1 MNLLD
6 QLWKLMGSGRLI
18 NKNGPWEHEDKLWSF
33 KQDYLFERNSANV
46 LSPTSNDSRPEN
58 EVALEK
64 KQVTISK
71 AQKWSKG
78 IKDQDGYFPLQN
90 LQNGKYL
97 AAESNETTLI
107 IGNYVLLYKVVLTTT
122 FTLLSSQF
130 KKRRGQV
137 VSSFIKL

>member
-6 QLWKLMGSGRLI
+6 QLWKLMGNGSLI
-18 NKNGPWEHEDKLWSF
+18 NKNGSWEHENKLWSF
-33 KQDYLFERNSANV
+33 KQSYLFERKSNNV

-64 KQVTISK
+64 KQVPASNS
-71 AQKWSKG
+71 QRWSKG

-97 AAESNETTLI
+97 AAESN
-107 IGNYVLLYKVVLTTT
+107 TTT
-122 FTLLSSQF
+122 IMIGT
-130 KKRRGQV
+130 
-137 VSSFIKL
+137 